1 MTARY
6 EAEIKLAERGYHV
19 LMERIALKRMP
30 ADALPAGD
38 VYDLLNT
45 VGERLEIDALQEKG
59 EKVPKRRI
67 KKATRNL
74 IAAIDRLTEWP
85 EEPRLRVATELVATL
100 RAVELDTVAENLLVA
115 LQQADAHAE
124 DAARGIEE
132 EPAEETAEETAP
144 EEPAEETP
152 AVDVPARIREII
164 ENGEWTPELE
174 DHLRTLRDLSSEE
187 PDDDL
192 LNLLNG
198 GVVFNAVAGRKHLLL
213 EERRRL
219 AEAEPLPEEYAEALA
234 RIPDNVVGSEL
245 SSLGLHLVL
254 ADVIAAGLVPE
265 RSSPEMTIAATLVA
279 MQRLDE
285 PGKKPDIDAL
295 GSWAKTMPLKL
306 DVQSDEVAKV
316 FRWEPPELEGSIERR
331 HEQRWKVQSLMY
343 QFLPVRWMPQPHEE
357 RPPYSAAKARE
368 RLEDLGD
375 VAWLMVDEIEP
386 VRFVSEAF
394 RFGDGAPDAVDLEIV
409 RDVIALWK
417 EQSLVSAVEDFGRA
431 YLEDEWKHEIPEDSA
446 DEPSE
451 FPPSPK
457 TADGEPLVL
466 CTVAFDVAHDAHDQI
481 VDLLDVA
488 EGFRR
493 ERGAGANCWA
503 WLGPSKSSDKV
514 RADLVLAEDMFTVQT
529 QSLAWASKANSRLVE
544 ELGDRI
550 VLKDIRT
557 QEATP
562 EMLAELGIEAG
573 EEEAEAVSEDQ
584 KQVVHQVLENHYRK
598 WLYEPLP
605 ALDDASPRDAV
616 TDPVTRVEVVKRGRG
631 EDPCFLL
638 ADERVRLR
646 FPLAGARPLSRRSE
660 LIAEKPKG
668 GIDAALARNI
678 SKFRR
683 IDRPSVP
690 VPDDGLRSG

>member
-1 MTARY
+1 MTAQHD
-6 EAEIKLAERGYHV
+6 AEIKLAARGYHV

-30 ADALPAGD
+30 ADALPSGD
-38 VYDLLNT
+38 VYDLLNA
-45 VGERLEIDALQEKG
+45 VGERLEIDALQKQG

-67 KKATRNL
+67 KKAARNL
-74 IAAIDRLTEWP
+74 ISAIDRLTEWP
-85 EEPRLRVATELVATL
+85 EEPRLRVAAELVAAL

-124 DAARGIEE
+124 DVAKVSEE
-132 EPAEETAEETAP
+132 EPVVEAP
-144 EEPAEETP
+144 P
-152 AVDVPARIREII
+152 VDVPARIRQII
-164 ENGEWTPELE
+164 ESGEWMPELE
-174 DHLRTLRDLSSEE
+174 DHLRTLREQALEE

-219 AEAEPLPEEYAEALA
+219 AEAEPLPEEYAEALTKL
-234 RIPDNVVGSEL
+234 PENVVGSEL

-265 RSSPEMTIAATLVA
+265 RSSPEMAVAATLVA

-285 PGKKPDIDAL
+285 PGKKPDIDTL

-306 DVQSDEVAKV
+306 DVQSDDIAQV
-316 FRWEPPELEGSIERR
+316 FKWEPPDLEGSIERR

-343 QFLPVRWMPQPHEE
+343 QFLPVRWTPQPHEE
-357 RPPYSAAKARE
+357 RPSYSADKARE
-368 RLEDLGD
+368 RFHELRE

-394 RFGDGAPDAVDLEIV
+394 RYDDDTPGSLDLEIV

-417 EQSLVSAVEDFGRA
+417 DQSLVSAVEDFGRA
-431 YLEDEWKHEIPEDSA
+431 YLEDEWEHEIPDDEV

-451 FPPSPK
+451 LPPPPK

-466 CTVAFDVAHDAHDQI
+466 CTVAFDVAEGAHDEI
-481 VDLLDVA
+481 VEQLDAA
-488 EGFRR
+488 EGFRK
-493 ERGAGANCWA
+493 ERGAGANCWS
-503 WLGPSKSSDKV
+503 WLGPSKASDKV
-514 RADLVLAEDMFTVQT
+514 RADLTLEEGLFTVLT

-550 VLKDIRT
+550 VLKDIST
-557 QEATP
+557 QEATA
-562 EMLAELGIEAG
+562 EMLAELGIKVGVEEGEAH
-573 EEEAEAVSEDQ
+573 SEDQ

-616 TDPVTRVEVVKRGRG
+616 TDPVTRAEVVKLLLEAEERTRASSWPMN
-631 EDPCFLL
+631 EFDFDFLW
-638 ADERVRLR
+638 DEL
-646 FPLAGARPLSRRSE
+646 GLSRDE
-660 LIAEKPKG
+660 A
-668 GIDAALARNI
+668 
-678 SKFRR
+678 
-683 IDRPSVP
+683 V
-690 VPDDGLRSG
+690 

>member
-30 ADALPAGD
+30 ADALPSGD

-74 IAAIDRLTEWP
+74 IVAIDRLTEWP
-85 EEPRLRVATELVATL
+85 EEPRLKVVAELVATL

-124 DAARGIEE
+124 DVAREGAE
-132 EPAEETAEETAP
+132 EPVEEAP
-144 EEPAEETP
+144 P
-152 AVDVPARIREII
+152 VDVPARIREII
-164 ENGEWTPELE
+164 EGGEWTPELE
-174 DHLRTLRDLSSEE
+174 VHLRALRDQTAEE

-219 AEAEPLPEEYAEALA
+219 AEAEPLPEEFAEALA
-234 RIPDNVVGSEL
+234 RLPESIIGSEL

-265 RSSPEMTIAATLVA
+265 GSTPDMTVAATVVA
-279 MQRLDE
+279 MQRIDE

-306 DVQSDEVAKV
+306 DVQSDDIAAV
-316 FRWEPPELEGSIERR
+316 FKWEPPDLEGSIERR

-343 QFLPVRWMPQPHEE
+343 QFLPVRWTPLSRED
-357 RPPYSAAKARE
+357 RPPYSADKARE
-368 RLEDLGD
+368 RLEELRD

-394 RFGDGAPDAVDLEIV
+394 RYGDGAPDAVDLVIV

-431 YLEDEWKHEIPEDSA
+431 YLEDEWKHEIPDDEA

-451 FPPSPK
+451 LPPPPK

-466 CTVAFDVAHDAHDQI
+466 CTVAFDVARDANDEI
-481 VDLLDVA
+481 VEVLDAA

-493 ERGAGANCWA
+493 EPGAGANCWA
-503 WLGPSKSSDKV
+503 WLGPSKASGKV
-514 RADLVLAEDMFTVQT
+514 RAELVLEGDLFTVQT

-573 EEEAEAVSEDQ
+573 EEEAEAVSENQ

-616 TDPVTRVEVVKRGRG
+616 TDPVTRVEVIKLLLEAEERTRASSWPMNEFDFDFLWG
-631 EDPCFLL
+631 EL
-638 ADERVRLR
+638 
-646 FPLAGARPLSRRSE
+646 GLSRDE
-660 LIAEKPKG
+660 A
-668 GIDAALARNI
+668 D
-678 SKFRR
+678 
-683 IDRPSVP
+683 
-690 VPDDGLRSG
+690 

>member
-1 MTARY
+1 VTARY

-30 ADALPAGD
+30 ADALPSGD
-38 VYDLLNT
+38 VFNLLKA

-67 KKATRNL
+67 KKATRSL
-74 IAAIDRLTEWP
+74 ISAIDRLTEWP
-85 EEPRLRVATELVATL
+85 EEPRLRVAAELVTTL
-100 RAVELDTVAENLLVA
+100 RSLELDTVAENLLVA
-115 LQQADAHAE
+115 LQQADAHAG
-124 DAARGIEE
+124 DVAK
-132 EPAEETAEETAP
+132 ETI

-152 AVDVPARIREII
+152 PVDVPAQIRQII
-164 ENGEWTPELE
+164 ESGEWIPELE
-174 DHLRTLRDLSSEE
+174 EHLRTLRDQTVED

-198 GVVFNAVAGRKHLLL
+198 GVVFNALAGRKHLLL

-219 AEAEPLPEEYAEALA
+219 AEAEPLPEEFAEALA
-234 RIPDNVVGSEL
+234 RLPENVIGSEL

-265 RSSPEMTIAATLVA
+265 RSSPEMTVAATLVA

-285 PGKKPDIDAL
+285 TGKKPDIDTL

-306 DVQSDEVAKV
+306 DVQSDDIAPV
-316 FRWEPPELEGSIERR
+316 FKWEPPDLEGSIERR

-343 QFLPVRWMPQPHEE
+343 QFLPVRWTPQPHEE

-368 RLEDLGD
+368 RLEDLRD
-375 VAWLMVDEIEP
+375 LAWLMVDEIEP

-394 RFGDGAPDAVDLEIV
+394 RYGDDTPGAVDLEIV

-431 YLEDEWKHEIPEDSA
+431 YLEDEWKHEIPEDEV

-451 FPPSPK
+451 LPPSPK

-466 CTVAFDVAHDAHDQI
+466 CTVAFDVTEGAHDEI
-481 VDLLDVA
+481 VEHLDAA
-488 EGFRR
+488 EGFRK
-493 ERGAGANCWA
+493 ERGGGANCWA
-503 WLGPSKSSDKV
+503 WFGPGKGSGKV
-514 RADLVLAEDMFTVQT
+514 HADLTLEEELFTVQT

-544 ELGDRI
+544 ELGERI

-562 EMLAELGIEAG
+562 EMLAELGIDVG
-573 EEEAEAVSEDQ
+573 EEEGEAPSEDQ

-605 ALDDASPRDAV
+605 ALDDAAPRDAV
-616 TDPVTRVEVVKRGRG
+616 TDPVTRVEVVKLLLEAEERTRASSWPMN
-631 EDPCFLL
+631 EFDFDFLWEEL
-638 ADERVRLR
+638 
-646 FPLAGARPLSRRSE
+646 GLSRDEAS
-660 LIAEKPKG
+660 
-668 GIDAALARNI
+668 
-678 SKFRR
+678 
-683 IDRPSVP
+683 
-690 VPDDGLRSG
+690 

>member
-1 MTARY
+1 VTARY

-30 ADALPAGD
+30 ADALPSGD
-38 VYDLLNT
+38 VFNLLKA

-67 KKATRNL
+67 KKATRSL
-74 IAAIDRLTEWP
+74 ISAIDRLTEWP
-85 EEPRLRVATELVATL
+85 EEPRLRVAAELVTTL
-100 RAVELDTVAENLLVA
+100 RSLELDTVAENLLVA
-115 LQQADAHAE
+115 LQQADAHAG
-124 DAARGIEE
+124 DVAK
-132 EPAEETAEETAP
+132 ETI

-152 AVDVPARIREII
+152 PVDVPAQIRQII
-164 ENGEWTPELE
+164 ESGEWIPELE
-174 DHLRTLRDLSSEE
+174 EHLRTLRDQTVED

-198 GVVFNAVAGRKHLLL
+198 GVVFNALAGRKHLLL

-219 AEAEPLPEEYAEALA
+219 AEAEPLPEEFAEALA
-234 RIPDNVVGSEL
+234 RLPENVIGSEL

-265 RSSPEMTIAATLVA
+265 RSSPEMTVAATLVA

-285 PGKKPDIDAL
+285 TGKKPDIDTL

-306 DVQSDEVAKV
+306 DVQSDDIAPV
-316 FRWEPPELEGSIERR
+316 FKWEPPDLEGSIERR

-343 QFLPVRWMPQPHEE
+343 QFLPVRWTPQPHEE

-368 RLEDLGD
+368 RLEDLRD
-375 VAWLMVDEIEP
+375 LAWLMVDEIEP

-394 RFGDGAPDAVDLEIV
+394 RYGDDTPGAVDLEIV

-431 YLEDEWKHEIPEDSA
+431 YLEDEWKHEIPEDEA

-451 FPPSPK
+451 LPPSPK

-466 CTVAFDVAHDAHDQI
+466 CTVAFDVTEGAHDEI
-481 VDLLDVA
+481 VEHLDAA
-488 EGFRR
+488 EGFRK
-493 ERGAGANCWA
+493 ERGGGANCWA
-503 WLGPSKSSDKV
+503 WFGPGKGSGKV
-514 RADLVLAEDMFTVQT
+514 HADLTLEEELFTVQT

-544 ELGDRI
+544 ELGERI

-562 EMLAELGIEAG
+562 EMLAELGIDVG
-573 EEEAEAVSEDQ
+573 EEEGEAPSEDQ

-605 ALDDASPRDAV
+605 ALDDAAPRDAV
-616 TDPVTRVEVVKRGRG
+616 TDPVTRVEVVKLLLEAEERTRASSWPMN
-631 EDPCFLL
+631 EFDFDFLWEEL
-638 ADERVRLR
+638 
-646 FPLAGARPLSRRSE
+646 GLSRDEAS
-660 LIAEKPKG
+660 
-668 GIDAALARNI
+668 
-678 SKFRR
+678 
-683 IDRPSVP
+683 
-690 VPDDGLRSG
+690 

>member
-6 EAEIKLAERGYHV
+6 KAEIKLAERGYHV

-30 ADALPAGD
+30 ADALPTGD

-59 EKVPKRRI
+59 EKVSKRRI

-85 EEPRLRVATELVATL
+85 EEPRLHVATELVTTL

-124 DAARGIEE
+124 DAAREGEE
-132 EPAEETAEETAP
+132 EAAEETPSEEA
-144 EEPAEETP
+144 AEETP

-164 ENGEWTPELE
+164 ESGEWTPELE
-174 DHLRTLRDLSSEE
+174 EHLRTLRDQTLDER
-187 PDDDL
+187 DDDL

-219 AEAEPLPEEYAEALA
+219 AEAEPLPDEYAEALA

-295 GSWAKTMPLKL
+295 GSWAETMPLKL
-306 DVQSDEVAKV
+306 DVQSDDVAKV
-316 FRWEPPELEGSIERR
+316 FKWEPPELEGSMERR

-343 QFLPVRWMPQPHEE
+343 QFLPVRWTPQAHEE

-431 YLEDEWKHEIPEDSA
+431 YLEDEWKHEIPEDVA

-451 FPPSPK
+451 LPPSPK

-466 CTVAFDVAHDAHDQI
+466 CTVAFDVADDAHDQI
-481 VDLLDVA
+481 VELLDVA

-493 ERGAGANCWA
+493 EPGAGANCWA
-503 WLGPSKSSDKV
+503 WLGPSKASGKV
-514 RADLVLAEDMFTVQT
+514 RADLVLAEDLFTVQT

-550 VLKDIRT
+550 VLKDIHT

-562 EMLAELGIEAG
+562 EMLSELGIEAG
-573 EEEAEAVSEDQ
+573 DEEAEAVSEDQ

-616 TDPVTRVEVVKRGRG
+616 TDPVTRVEVVKLLVEAEERTRASSWPMN
-631 EDPCFLL
+631 EFDFDFLWSEL
-638 ADERVRLR
+638 
-646 FPLAGARPLSRRSE
+646 GLSRDE
-660 LIAEKPKG
+660 A
-668 GIDAALARNI
+668 D
-678 SKFRR
+678 
-683 IDRPSVP
+683 
-690 VPDDGLRSG
+690 